1 MTRRA
6 VVTGVGIAAPNGLG
20 PTAYWRAL
28 MAGQSGIRRVTKFDI
43 SKYRSKLGG
52 EIPDFA
58 PDRHLQDRILP
69 QSDHITRLSLV
80 ATDWALRQ
88 AGVRGGDVPTDE
100 MGVVTAASGGGYEF
114 GQRELAKL
122 HHQGPEYVSA
132 YQSFAWFYAVN
143 TGQISIRHKMHGPGA
158 VVISEQAGGI
168 DAIGHARRQLRDG
181 AGLML
186 TGGID
191 STLCPWAWVAHQSTG
206 RISRSSDPQRAYL
219 PFDERAGGYVPGE
232 GGAIMVLET
241 PETAKKRPGSTI
253 YGEIAGYASTFDSRT
268 PGRTPGL
275 QRAIEMALGDA
286 GMDAADIDVVFADA
300 VGEPELDQV
309 EAEAIKA
316 VFGPRGVPVAV
327 PKTMTGRLFAGG
339 ASLDVATA
347 LLSMFWS
354 AIPPAV
360 GVRDVVPEYELDL
373 VVGEPRQMA
382 VRSALIV
389 ARGHGGFNSAM
400 AVRQFR

>member
-6 VVTGVGIAAPNGLG
+6 VVTGIGIAAPNGLG
-20 PTAYWRAL
+20 PTSYWRAL

-43 SKYRSKLGG
+43 SKYRCKLGG
-52 EIPDFA
+52 EIPDFV

-181 AGLML
+181 ANLML

-191 STLCPWAWVAHQSTG
+191 STLCPWAWVAHQATG
-206 RISRSSDPQRAYL
+206 RISRSSDPTRAYL

-241 PETAKKRPGSTI
+241 PESAKKRLGTTVF
-253 YGEIAGYASTFDSRT
+253 GEIAGYASTFDPGT
-268 PGRTPGL
+268 PGRPPGL
-275 QRAIEMALGDA
+275 KRAIEMALGDA
-286 GMDAADIDVVFADA
+286 GMDASDIDVVFADA
-300 VGEPELDQV
+300 VGEAELDQV
-309 EAEAIKA
+309 EAEALKE
-316 VFGPRGVPVAV
+316 VFGPHGVPVAA

-360 GVRDVVPEYELDL
+360 GVREAVPEYEMDL
-373 VVGEPRQMA
+373 VVGEPRQGPI
-382 VRSALIV
+382 RSALIV

-400 AVRQFR
+400 VVRQLR

>member
-6 VVTGVGIAAPNGLG
+6 VVTGIGIAAPNGLG

-88 AGVRGGDVPTDE
+88 AGVRNGDVPTDE

-122 HHQGPEYVSA
+122 HSQGPEYVSA

-181 AGLML
+181 ANLML

-191 STLCPWAWVAHQSTG
+191 SALCPWAWVAHQATG

-232 GGAIMVLET
+232 GGSIMVLET
-241 PETAKKRPGSTI
+241 PETAKKRLGSTI
-253 YGEIAGYASTFDSRT
+253 YGEIAGYASTFDSRK
-268 PGRTPGL
+268 PGRPPGL
-275 QRAIEMALGDA
+275 RRAIEMALGDA

-309 EAEAIKA
+309 EAEAIKT
-316 VFGPRGVPVAV
+316 VFGPRGVPVAA

-347 LLSMFWS
+347 LLAMFWS

-360 GVRDVVPEYELDL
+360 GVREVVPEYELDL
-373 VVGEPRQMA
+373 VVGEPRQTA

-400 AVRQFR
+400 VVRQFR

>member
-6 VVTGVGIAAPNGLG
+6 VVTGIGIAAPNGLG
-20 PTAYWRAL
+20 PTSYWRAL
-28 MAGQSGIRRVTKFDI
+28 MAGQTGIRRVTRFDI

-52 EIPDFA
+52 EIPDFE
-58 PDRHLQDRILP
+58 PDRHLQDRVLP

-88 AGVRGGDVPTDE
+88 ANVKNGDVATDE

-181 AGLML
+181 AELML
-186 TGGID
+186 TGGVD
-191 STLCPWAWVAHQSTG
+191 STICPWAWVAHQSNG
-206 RISRSSDPQRAYL
+206 RTSRSTDPLRAYL
-219 PFDERAGGYVPGE
+219 PFDQRADGYVPGE

-241 PETAKKRPGSTI
+241 PESVKKRAGTPV
-253 YGEIAGYASTFDSRT
+253 YGEIAGYASTFDARR
-268 PGRTPGL
+268 PGRPPGL
-275 QRAIEMALGDA
+275 QRAIEQALGDA
-286 GMDAADIDVVFADA
+286 GMDAKDIDVVFADA
-300 VGEPELDQV
+300 VGDLEMDRE

-316 VFGPRGVPVAV
+316 VFGPHGVPVTA

-354 AIPPAV
+354 AIPPTV
-360 GVRDVVPEYELDL
+360 GVSEVVPEYEMDL
-373 VVGEPRQMA
+373 VIGEPRHAA
-382 VRSALIV
+382 VTSALIL
-389 ARGHGGFNSAM
+389 ARGHGGFNSALV
-400 AVRQFR
+400 VRQHR